1 MNTVKLDKEKLNA
14 LRKKLNTTF
23 TAMSW
28 KIGRSDS
35 FISKCIG
42 LGYMNENAFAHMCS
56 TFGVAEADM
65 RAQDAVKQVTVEIPK
80 HPSVHNE
87 PYSVELTVKPDRV
100 RVAIRHNGSEIY
112 NAWSRIKSN
121 SEVDLIQAI
130 SYAAHMCYKMAE
142 QKSLS
147 GK

>member
-23 TAMSW
+23 TAMSR

-42 LGYMNENAFAHMCS
+42 LGYMNENAFAHMC
-56 TFGVAEADM
+56 
-65 RAQDAVKQVTVEIPK
+65 
-80 HPSVHNE
+80 
-87 PYSVELTVKPDRV
+87 
-100 RVAIRHNGSEIY
+100 
-112 NAWSRIKSN
+112 
-121 SEVDLIQAI
+121 
-130 SYAAHMCYKMAE
+130 YKMAE

-147 GK
+147 GKLNNERRVYPCSK